1 MKRARRWV
9 YFVEILWTWIIE
21 GLRDIYTESW
31 YLISI
36 NSIKMFPNW
45 MCFHTGKRVLRLGY
59 SFYFKILE
67 AWRSGSV
74 VPWGKPQ
81 AQRFRILG
89 GQGSG
94 RCTKALG
101 PSNQGAP
108 SLVRSEPVAILALWT
123 GTMATS
129 EQTTDPILHGWE
141 SAKLRL
147 WGGSETT
154 FMEVQSR
161 FRREACDVVAMIKPV
176 FKRIW

>member
-108 SLVRSEPVAILALWT
+108 SPQPQPPAPSPSPK
-123 GTMATS
+123 GTLLRPPQGAPSPQFPLLPIPKPTS
-129 EQTTDPILHGWE
+129 SPR
-141 SAKLRL
+141 RL
-147 WGGSETT
+147 
-154 FMEVQSR
+154 
-161 FRREACDVVAMIKPV
+161 FRR
-176 FKRIW
+176 